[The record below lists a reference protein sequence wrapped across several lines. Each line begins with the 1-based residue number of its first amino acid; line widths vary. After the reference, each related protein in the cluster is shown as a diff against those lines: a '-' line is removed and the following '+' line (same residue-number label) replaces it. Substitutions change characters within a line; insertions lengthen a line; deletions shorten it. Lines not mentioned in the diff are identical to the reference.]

1 MHIVLLASDGLSPT
15 EIARVLF
22 SSSRTTVYAVAA
34 RFVREKRAAF
44 LDRRRRGP
52 TPSLEEAINDRIER
66 LVGEGS
72 PASHEWLRSPASLE
86 LQTPRLR
93 VAQGAS
99 RRGEPRDHSP
109 RAPSPGLPLEKAA
122 PRLAR
127 ERLREANG
135 AKARQTRRCPA
146 NGQKSGIVLSGRD
159 EARDQLQGRLLLD
172 AQRQTQ
178 KPLPTPGTNRKT
190 WISVALNFHTGCLHW
205 VWA

>member
-1 MHIVLLASDGLSPT
+1 MQSIVITSSERKDLIREMKRERRLSRRLRMHIVLLASDGLSPT
-15 EIARVLF
+15 EVARVLF

-93 VAQGAS
+93 VAQGA
-99 RRGEPRDHSP
+99 
-109 RAPSPGLPLEKAA
+109 
-122 PRLAR
+122 
-127 ERLREANG
+127 
-135 AKARQTRRCPA
+135 
-146 NGQKSGIVLSGRD
+146 
-159 EARDQLQGRLLLD
+159 
-172 AQRQTQ
+172 
-178 KPLPTPGTNRKT
+178 
-190 WISVALNFHTGCLHW
+190 
-205 VWA
+205 